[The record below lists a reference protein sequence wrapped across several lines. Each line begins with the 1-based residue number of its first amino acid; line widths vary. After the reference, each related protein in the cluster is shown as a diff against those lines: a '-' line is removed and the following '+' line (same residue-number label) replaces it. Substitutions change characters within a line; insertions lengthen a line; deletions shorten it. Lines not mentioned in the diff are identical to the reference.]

1 MKLSEVLNWCM
12 LNPGRAI
19 YRERFDYSFKYEN
32 GSFWCMNNGGEW
44 IKVPCSEKDEWYFN
58 SVVRN
63 GI

>member
-1 MKLSEVLNWCM
+1 M

-44 IKVPCSEKDEWYFN
+44 IKAPCSEKDEWYFN